1 MGDKT
6 QALNQ
11 QGAKVG
17 LQINASK
24 TKMMRIYTTRSNSIF
39 IEGEQ
44 VGEVDD
50 FTYLGIIVSKK
61 GGSDKD
67 IQARIEKARQAF
79 VILRPIELGMDWP
92 HIEETRWTH
101 NQEGVQVEPTG
112 EERHIPAHL
121 EAAHVAET
129 EAHCSK

>member
-11 QGAKVG
+11 ECAKVD

-24 TKMMRIYTTRSNSIF
+24 TKMMRIYTKRSNGIF

-61 GGSDKD
+61 GGSDED
-67 IQARIEKARQAF
+67 ILARIQKARQTF
-79 VILRPIELGMDWP
+79 VILRPIELGDGLA
-92 HIEETRWTH
+92 TH
-101 NQEGVQVEPTG
+101 
-112 EERHIPAHL
+112 
-121 EAAHVAET
+121 
-129 EAHCSK
+129 